1 LLNNRN
7 INIISGP
14 IGIGKTT
21 MLERFCEER
30 NDVGGFLTHAQADFR
45 RLLKFPS
52 NLQSIEL
59 NWNESMDKSKKL
71 EVGKFIFNNDSF
83 TKALL
88 KLEDDYLNPDLKYL
102 MVDEIGKLEVQRNSG
117 FEPKISKFIEKFKS
131 DNKGKKL
138 IIVVRDS
145 LFKLAIDKYKFQGA
159 AINSG
164 PFVSLENTLSGV
176 VLAGGESRR
185 MGKDKAIM
193 EYHHMPQWQWTKELI
208 SPFCESVF
216 VSSNSLDIG
225 IKDDKKFENNGP
237 ISGILTI
244 YSKYPKLNLFV
255 LGVDYPNLNLTSVT
269 TLVDVFKLTGRSVFY
284 INDETDRIEPLIG
297 IYNNELLNYVKS
309 EFINGENSL
318 SRILQKS
325 EACFVRHRKSEVLK
339 SFDYPHE

>member
-1 LLNNRN
+1 
-7 INIISGP
+7 
-14 IGIGKTT
+14 

-30 NDVGGFLTHAQADFR
+30 NDVGGFLTLAQADYR
-45 RLLKFPS
+45 RLLKGPS
-52 NLQSIEL
+52 NAEYTEL
-59 NWNESMDKSKKL
+59 NWNESLDKSKKL
-71 EVGKFIFNNDSF
+71 EVGKFVFNIDSF
-83 TKALL
+83 SKALL
-88 KLEDDYLNPDLKYL
+88 HLEEDYLNPNLKYL
-102 MVDEIGKLEVQRNSG
+102 IIDELGKLEVERNLG
-117 FEPKISKFIEKFKS
+117 FEPGISKFIAKFKI
-131 DNKGKKL
+131 DNKGKNL

-145 LFKLAIDKYKFQGA
+145 LLESAINKYKLQGV
-159 AINSG
+159 AINNG
-164 PFVSLENTLSGV
+164 PFVSDENTISGL
-176 VLAGGESRR
+176 VLAGGESKR

-193 EYHHMPQWQWTKELI
+193 EYHHLPQWQWTKELI

-237 ISGILTI
+237 IGGILTI